1 LAILV
6 QWSYYVGSKEA
17 RSQSEIVMKKLFA
30 GVLVALSMTGLVF
43 ACGGM
48 TQIDPPSLQLDAG
61 QADLDLKS
69 VVEDIEGVVC
79 LA

>member
-1 LAILV
+1 
-6 QWSYYVGSKEA
+6 
-17 RSQSEIVMKKLFA
+17 MKKLIA
-30 GVLVALSMTGLVF
+30 GVLVALSMTGFVF

-69 VVEDIEGVVC
+69 VVADIQGVIC

>member
-1 LAILV
+1 MTLQITIFIMNIKQHHIL
-6 QWSYYVGSKEA
+6 ETT
-17 RSQSEIVMKKLFA
+17 MKKLIGSA
-30 GVLVALSMTGLVF
+30 LVALSMTGLVF

>member
-1 LAILV
+1 
-6 QWSYYVGSKEA
+6 
-17 RSQSEIVMKKLFA
+17 MKKLFA
-30 GVLVALSMTGLVF
+30 GALVALSMTGLVF

-61 QADLDLKS
+61 QADLDLHS

>member
-1 LAILV
+1 M
-6 QWSYYVGSKEA
+6 ENN
-17 RSQSEIVMKKLFA
+17 MKKLIA
-30 GVLVALSMTGLVF
+30 GVLVALSMTGFVF

-69 VVEDIEGVVC
+69 VVADIQGVIC